1 MRYIGNKENIIDK
14 IYSILSSHKVEGDSF
29 FDFFSGTTNVA
40 KFYKRKGYE
49 VHCADVMYMSYCLQ
63 KAYIENGEEPQF
75 EDLIKSL
82 NLSTNSSSL
91 FATPLVIV
99 LEYLNN
105 IPDVK
110 GFIYKNYTP
119 TGTKDMVQPRMY
131 FSDENGLRIDAIR
144 TQIEDWKNCN
154 LITTSEYFILLACLI
169 ETISFYANVAGVYAA
184 FHKKWDP
191 RAVKRLRMR
200 PIEIIPSTKH
210 NYVHYGNS
218 LDLVNDIKVD
228 ILYLDPPYNE
238 RQYLPNYHLVETIA
252 VYDSPSI
259 RGVTGMRE
267 YGNKKST
274 FCNPRTGI
282 RDLEYVVANA
292 KFKYLVLS
300 YNSEGIM
307 PQEQI
312 ISVLSKYGQVIYEEF
327 KHLRFKSNNNGLSK
341 TKKHINEQLYILTK
355 DEY

>member
-1 MRYIGNKENIIDK
+1 MRYIGNKENILDK
-14 IYSILSSHKVEGDSF
+14 IFLILSKHGVSGNSF

-40 KFYKRKGYE
+40 KFYKKKGYE
-49 VHCADVMYMSYCLQ
+49 VHCSDVMYMSYCLQ

-75 EDLIKSL
+75 ESLIRTL
-82 NLSTNSSSL
+82 GLSAKGSL
-91 FATPLVIV
+91 FATPLEIV

-105 IPDVK
+105 IPDIV
-110 GFIYKNYTP
+110 GFIYNNYTP
-119 TGTKDMVQPRMY
+119 SGTKDLAQPRMY

-144 TQIEDWKNCN
+144 IQIEDWKNSK
-154 LITTSEYFILLACLI
+154 LITSSEYFILLACLI

-191 RAVKRLRMR
+191 RAVKRLNMR
-200 PIEIIPSTKH
+200 PIEIIPNTKSH
-210 NYVHYGNS
+210 YVHCTNS
-218 LDLVNDIKVD
+218 LDLVNDINVD

-252 VYDSPSI
+252 AYDNPNI
-259 RGVTGMRE
+259 RGVTGMRD
-267 YGNKKST
+267 YGNKKSS
-274 FCNPRTGI
+274 FCNAKTAI
-282 RDLEYVVANA
+282 RDLEYIASNA

-312 ISVLSKYGQVIYEEF
+312 ISMLSKYGNVVLEEF
-327 KHLRFKSNNNGLSK
+327 EYLRFKSNNNGLAK

-355 DEY
+355 YE

>member
-1 MRYIGNKENIIDK
+1 MRYIGNKENILDK
-14 IYSILSSHKVEGDSF
+14 IYSILSKHDVKGNSF

-40 KFYKRKGYE
+40 KFYKKKGYE
-49 VHCADVMYMSYCLQ
+49 VHCSDVMYMSYCLQ
-63 KAYIENGEEPQF
+63 KAYIENGDEPEF
-75 EDLIKSL
+75 ATLISSL
-82 NLSTNSSSL
+82 NLSANGSL
-91 FATPLVIV
+91 FATPLEIV
-99 LEYLNN
+99 LEHLNN

-110 GFIYKNYTP
+110 GFIYNNYTP
-119 TGTKDMVQPRMY
+119 SGTKDLAQPRMY

-144 TQIEDWKNCN
+144 IQIEDWKDCE
-154 LITTSEYFILLACLI
+154 LITTNEYFILLACLI

-191 RAVKRLRMR
+191 RAVKRLNMR
-200 PIEIIPSTKH
+200 PIEIIPNTKTH
-210 NYVHYGNS
+210 HVHCGNS
-218 LDLVNDIKVD
+218 LDLVSDINVD

-252 VYDSPSI
+252 AYDSPSI

-274 FCNPRTGI
+274 FCNPKTAL
-282 RDLEYVVANA
+282 RDLEYIAANA

-312 ISVLSKYGQVIYEEF
+312 ISMLSKYGNVVLEEF
-327 KHLRFKSNNNGLSK
+327 EYLRFKSNSNGLAK

-355 DEY
+355 YE